1 MLMGIIE
8 LSEFKFD
15 FDVSTRF
22 YLILVTDWLWSLN
35 PCSFLEARWT
45 HLKKKKF
52 VTIVV
57 ESLDHCWTHASL

>member
-22 YLILVTDWLWSLN
+22 YLILVTDWL
-35 PCSFLEARWT
+35 
-45 HLKKKKF
+45 
-52 VTIVV
+52 
-57 ESLDHCWTHASL
+57 